1 MMAGGN
7 TFIHNTNLRRVPAAP
22 PARRVRGPASRDES
36 QAVLGRSSLLA
47 SRGQTLFNPVC
58 KAPTGRECGDLLVRI
73 SRLMRALS
81 ELLYESALSSVNG
94 ARRLS
99 SPGPR
104 SASALRWHSSPTPR
118 GSGAIST
125 WSGSRL
131 APRWH
136 SSPTPRGSGAIS
148 PQTLTII
155 DICAKLPCIDN
166 HR

>member
-7 TFIHNTNLRRVPAAP
+7 TFIHYTNLRRVPAAP

-73 SRLMRALS
+73 SPAHESALRPP
-81 ELLYESALSSVNG
+81 YESALSSVNG

-99 SPGPR
+99 SPGLDL
-104 SASALRWHSSPTPR
+104 LR
-118 GSGAIST
+118 AEM
-125 WSGSRL
+125 
-131 APRWH
+131 AF
-136 SSPTPRGSGAIS
+136 
-148 PQTLTII
+148 
-155 DICAKLPCIDN
+155 
-166 HR
+166 